1 MYPAKQQVGPGGQR
15 PSPQAVGPSDP
26 PFPEAAP
33 SGAGSALVTVLERD
47 TFSGLGVHHP
57 DLRVN
62 LWAGGRVECV
72 SLPPS
77 LPDFGTHSPREEGRS
92 YL

>member
-1 MYPAKQQVGPGGQR
+1 
-15 PSPQAVGPSDP
+15 
-26 PFPEAAP
+26 
-33 SGAGSALVTVLERD
+33 
-47 TFSGLGVHHP
+47 
-57 DLRVN
+57 